1 MPGAMAIP
9 DDVGSMTDGGWSED
23 LSCNH
28 ISGTKP
34 TQVCRATCPIFAF
47 RTAYRFQ
54 PYRSR
59 LACLDNGT
67 QIQEISSREIGR

>member
-1 MPGAMAIP
+1 MPGETANR
-9 DDVGSMTDGGWSED
+9 DVVASKTDGGWLEN

-28 ISGTKP
+28 ISGAKP

-47 RTAYRFQ
+47 RTAYRF
-54 PYRSR
+54 PSYRSR
-59 LACLDNGT
+59 LARLDNGT